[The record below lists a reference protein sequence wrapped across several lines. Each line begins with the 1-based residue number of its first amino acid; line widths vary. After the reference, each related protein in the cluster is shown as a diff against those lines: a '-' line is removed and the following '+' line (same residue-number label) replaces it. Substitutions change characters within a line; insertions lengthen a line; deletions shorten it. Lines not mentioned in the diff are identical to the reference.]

1 MNKLVLVL
9 AITTLA
15 VTALGQIVSW
25 VPPHAQLV
33 GAYVYNATHFAYYK
47 EGKAVY
53 IAQEGLTFNGTK
65 SEAQAV
71 MQFLYSQCKYVAVE
85 VKNVTLTG
93 RGELWPS
100 EVYCSQDGSSWLWLR
115 LLPLRFAAYKGA
127 VDFVNASITVY
138 TPIGVFTGYVP
149 AGWYLDRGTNTVFRL
164 PGFNASLLA
173 EIHKL
178 QTAIAQLTAQL
189 QAVSANNSQLSALLT
204 QLSAKAR
211 ELESQRKAL
220 EEAVRHRESVIS
232 ALSAQLQAARAEADA
247 LRKQLEEARRENEAL
262 RARLAEINAT
272 YADKIR
278 QLQLQLNQLSQMK
291 LQAQEEEGGM
301 GLLPILFIALIV
313 IVGALVYIR
322 KKRAEE

>member
-1 MNKLVLVL
+1 MKLLGIIALV
-9 AITTLA
+9 TLVAA
-15 VTALGQIVSW
+15 VFGQIVSW
-25 VPPHAQLV
+25 VPPHAQLM

-47 EGKAVY
+47 DGAAVY
-53 IAQEGLTFNGTK
+53 IAQEGLTFNGTDA
-65 SEAQAV
+65 EAQAV

-85 VKNVTLTG
+85 VENITVIDG
-93 RGELWPS
+93 GELWPS

-115 LLPLRFAAYKGA
+115 LLPLRFAAYKGD

-164 PGFNASLLA
+164 PGFNASLIT

-178 QTAIAQLTAQL
+178 QRAITQLTAQL

-204 QLSAKAR
+204 QLSAKAN

-220 EEAVRHRESVIS
+220 EEAVRQRESVIS

-272 YADKIR
+272 YTDMIQ
-278 QLQLQLNQLSQMK
+278 QLQAQLDQLSQMQ
-291 LQAQEEEGGM
+291 LQAQPDEGGPN
-301 GLLPILFIALIV
+301 LLPLLFIALIA

>member
-1 MNKLVLVL
+1 MKLQGIIAL
-9 AITTLA
+9 IMLA
-15 VTALGQIVSW
+15 VAVFGQIVSW

-71 MQFLYSQCKYVAVE
+71 LQFLYSQCKYVAVE

-164 PGFNASLLA
+164 PGFNASLIT

-178 QTAIAQLTAQL
+178 QTVIAQLTAQL
-189 QAVSANNSQLSALLT
+189 QAASANNSQLSALLT

-247 LRKQLEEARRENEAL
+247 LRKQLEEARRENEVLKAKL
-262 RARLAEINAT
+262 SQLNAT
-272 YADKIR
+272 YADKIS

-291 LQAQEEEGGM
+291 LQAQEEGGPN
-301 GLLPILFIALIV
+301 LLPILFIALIA